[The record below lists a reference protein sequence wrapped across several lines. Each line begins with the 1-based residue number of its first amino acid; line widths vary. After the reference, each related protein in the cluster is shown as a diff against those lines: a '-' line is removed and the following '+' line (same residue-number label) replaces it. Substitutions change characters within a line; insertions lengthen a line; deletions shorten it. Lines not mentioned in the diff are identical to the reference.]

1 MMCSEYK
8 LSKYLVKELI
18 AFAYLGEW
26 FTYLRFFFSHAFSWE
41 TAGKILFSSVN
52 TTVTILM
59 KLGEKV

>member
-8 LSKYLVKELI
+8 LIKYLVKRLI
-18 AFAYLGEW
+18 AAYLGEW
-26 FTYLRFFFSHAFSWE
+26 FTYLRFSHAFSLE